1 MMVSVHKTCEPY
13 IRFCGTAAPTVLYTC
28 DPYSTSQFTSGIA
41 KMRAIAG
48 GAAVR
53 RVQYHE

>member
-13 IRFCGTAAPTVLYTC
+13 IRFCGPYTLYLR
-28 DPYSTSQFTSGIA
+28 PLQYQPVHKLA
-41 KMRAIAG
+41 LRAIAG